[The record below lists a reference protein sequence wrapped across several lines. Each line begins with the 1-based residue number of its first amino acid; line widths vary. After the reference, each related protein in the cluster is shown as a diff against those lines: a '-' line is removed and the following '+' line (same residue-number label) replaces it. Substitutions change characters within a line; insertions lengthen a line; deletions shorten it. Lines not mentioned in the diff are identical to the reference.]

1 MTTHPVAIAN
11 VGGPAPARLRSA
23 EELCAAIALASAVFL
38 GASLFKGA
46 WLIDWRGFAIPY
58 DFVSVL
64 AAGRLALEGHPA
76 AAYDWTIHKQAE
88 VEALGHGFDLYI
100 SWSYPP
106 PFFFVSTLLARL
118 PYFAAFAI
126 WMGVTWPVFALTLRR
141 IVGHRLGLLL
151 AAAFPATLLNV
162 AVGQNGF
169 FTATLIGGTLLLL
182 ERRPVLAG
190 LCLGI
195 LVYKPQFGLLFPLVL
210 AVTGYWRTFLTAA
223 GVGIALALASW
234 VAFGTEAWVAF
245 FQAMP
250 LNAKAV
256 LSDGLADFGKLQ
268 SLFGLVRVL
277 GGGETTAWVYQITA
291 ALVSALGVIII
302 WRRPVPFELKAAA
315 LSLGT
320 LFVTPYV
327 FAYDLTIL
335 ALPTAFVI
343 CLGLRTGFWPGEPTA
358 LVGAAACI
366 LLFPLV
372 ALPLGLLAMLVA
384 AALILRRASV
394 GELAPNYVAKSAP
407 GPEPGTR

>member
-1 MTTHPVAIAN
+1 
-11 VGGPAPARLRSA
+11 
-23 EELCAAIALASAVFL
+23 
-38 GASLFKGA
+38 
-46 WLIDWRGFAIPY
+46 
-58 DFVSVL
+58 
-64 AAGRLALEGHPA
+64 
-76 AAYDWTIHKQAE
+76 
-88 VEALGHGFDLYI
+88 
-100 SWSYPP
+100 
-106 PFFFVSTLLARL
+106 
-118 PYFAAFAI
+118 
-126 WMGVTWPVFALTLRR
+126 MGVTWPVFALTLRR

-169 FTATLIGGTLLLL
+169 FTAALIGGTLLLL

-210 AVTGYWRTFLTAA
+210 AVAGYWRTFLTAA

-245 FQAMP
+245 FQATP

-277 GGGETTAWVYQITA
+277 GGGETTAWLYQITT

-315 LSLGT
+315 LTLGT
-320 LFVTPYV
+320 LFITPYV

-335 ALPTAFVI
+335 ALPTAFLI
-343 CLGLRTGFWPGEPTA
+343 CLGLRTGFWPGEPAA

-366 LLFPLV
+366 LLFPLA
-372 ALPLGLLAMLVA
+372 ALPSGLLAMVVA
-384 AALILRRASV
+384 AALILRRVSV

-407 GPEPGTR
+407 GLEPGTR